1 MRKTF
6 LGRTGLT
13 ISELA
18 FGGGV
23 TGGILINAPE
33 TIRHDALQSAV
44 AAGINWIDTAA
55 IYGDGASEET
65 IGRHLRALTPQ
76 PHVSTKVRLEADDM
90 HDVAGAIE
98 RSLEQSLRRLQ
109 SDSLA
114 LFQLHNHLGHG
125 VGERLAL
132 PPEQVLRRGG
142 VADTFDRLKQQGLI
156 RASGIT
162 AAGDT
167 TACLD
172 VINSGRF
179 DAAQIYYN
187 AINPSAAWARVPA
200 GWRGGQDFTGLVAA
214 CTHQDMGILNIR
226 VWAGGVLAN
235 PQPPAKLFVMTSGTD
250 MANEIRCAT
259 AVRSVLGDDYGS
271 PAQAALRFVLANQDF
286 ATRVIGI
293 TEIAQLDAALA
304 AVAEG
309 PLPAAAMSRLEAL
322 WANGFG

>member
-33 TIRHDALQSAV
+33 AIRHDALQRAV

-55 IYGDGASEET
+55 IYGGGASEET

-90 HDVAGAIE
+90 HDLAGAIE

-109 SDSLA
+109 SDSLT

-132 PPEQVLRRGG
+132 PPEQVLTRGG
-142 VADTFDRLKQQGLI
+142 VADSFDRLKQQGLI

-167 TACLD
+167 AACLD

-200 GWRGGQDFTGLVAA
+200 GWRGGQDFSGLVAA

-309 PLPAAAMSRLEAL
+309 PLPAAAMSRLETL